1 MKPSGRITFIA
12 VALLMASAG
21 TLYPIRT
28 TMLSAQAEVD
38 RIQADLDRDAG
49 VHEQLLA
56 AHERMLAVKQG
67 IAERA
72 FILCPNT
79 PEAEHEFETTLL
91 GLVDSTGLHSVRMDR
106 QSSESLDSRTPSLSL
121 DLVVEGEAQSLQKFL
136 QALEG
141 MRWVTRVLGISVE
154 PGNEVRRM
162 TLEIAVILE
171 QKP

>member
-1 MKPSGRITFIA
+1 MKPSGRITIVA
-12 VALLMASAG
+12 VALVLASAG
-21 TLYPIRT
+21 TLYPIRSS
-28 TMLSAQAEVD
+28 LSDAQSEVD
-38 RIQADLDRDAG
+38 RIQADLDRDRG

-56 AHERMLAVKQG
+56 AHARMLEVKKR

-72 FILCPNT
+72 FSLCPST
-79 PEAEHEFETTLL
+79 PEAEHEFETALL
-91 GLVDSTGLHSVRMDR
+91 GLVESTGLHSVRMDR
-106 QSSESLDSRTPSLSL
+106 QSETLDGRTPALSL
-121 DLVVEGEAQSLQKFL
+121 DLVVEGEAKSLQAFL

-162 TLEIAVILE
+162 TLQVAVILE

>member
-1 MKPSGRITFIA
+1 MKPSGKITLVA

-21 TLYPIRT
+21 TLYPVRSS
-28 TMLSAQAEVD
+28 MLSAQAEVD
-38 RIQADLDRDAG
+38 RIQSDLDRDAG

-56 AHERMLAVKQG
+56 AHSRMLEVKQRL
-67 IAERA
+67 AERA
-72 FILCPNT
+72 FSLCPST
-79 PEAEHEFETTLL
+79 PEAEHEFETSLL
-91 GLVDSTGLHSVRMDR
+91 GLVETSGLHSVRMDR
-106 QSSESLDSRTPSLSL
+106 QSATLDNRTPVLSL
-121 DLVVEGEAQSLQKFL
+121 ELVVEGEAQSLHKFL

-162 TLEIAVILE
+162 TLQIAVILE

>member
-1 MKPSGRITFIA
+1 MKPSGRITLIA

-21 TLYPIRT
+21 TLYPIRKS
-28 TMLSAQAEVD
+28 MISAQSEVE
-38 RIQADLDRDAG
+38 RIQTDLDRDQG
-49 VHEQLLA
+49 VHDQLMA
-56 AHERMLAVKQG
+56 AHARMLEVKKG

-72 FILCPNT
+72 FSLCPNT

-91 GLVDSTGLHSVRMDR
+91 GLVESTGLHSVRMDR
-106 QSSESLDSRTPSLSL
+106 QPEAMDTRTPSLSL

-141 MRWVTRVLGISVE
+141 MRWVTRVVGISVE

>member
-1 MKPSGRITFIA
+1 MKPNGKIALAA
-12 VALLMASAG
+12 VALVMASAG
-21 TLYPIRT
+21 TLYPIRNS
-28 TMLSAQAEVD
+28 LASSQSEVD
-38 RIQADLDRDAG
+38 RIQADLDRDQG
-49 VHEQLLA
+49 VHEQLLK
-56 AHERMLAVKQG
+56 AHARMLEVKAS

-72 FILCPNT
+72 FGLCPST
-79 PEAEHEFETTLL
+79 PEAEHEFETSLL

-106 QSSESLDSRTPSLSL
+106 KTETMDSRTPVLSL

-141 MRWVTRVLGISVE
+141 MRWVTRVLGITVE

-162 TLEIAVILE
+162 TLQIAVILE